1 VIPGP
6 LLIRQ
11 HPEVFWGVVAS
22 MYMGNFLLLVLNLPL
37 IGMWVRLLAVP
48 TSILY
53 PLIILFCIIGS
64 YSVNN
69 SIFDVGVLFFF
80 GLLGYVLKKL
90 NFELAPLILGFI
102 LGPLLELNARQA
114 LIMSKG
120 DLSVFFNSTISTVLL
135 LFSCLVILTAL
146 YSGIRRRKS

>member
-1 VIPGP
+1 
-6 LLIRQ
+6 
-11 HPEVFWGVVAS
+11 
-22 MYMGNFLLLVLNLPL
+22 
-37 IGMWVRLLAVP
+37 
-48 TSILY
+48 
-53 PLIILFCIIGS
+53 
-64 YSVNN
+64 VNN